1 MDIFLARQAIYNRN
15 CKVVGYELLFR
26 NSEVN
31 RFDVNVN
38 ADEAALKL
46 ISNCSAIGLNEI
58 TNNKRAYINFT
69 KKLILNDTPK
79 FLPKEKIIIEIL
91 ENIRPNAKVL
101 DTMKKY
107 KNQGYVM
114 ALDDVSLDTKYLEF
128 GSLIDIYK
136 IDFMKTTKEERKKLL
151 DDISFI
157 NPLAR
162 FLAEKVENDDD
173 YNEVTEESRYLYY
186 QGYYFSK
193 PILVSAKDIALRN
206 KTCFQVMTEL
216 LNDNFN
222 VDKIE
227 NIIKSDMGI
236 SFKLI
241 KLLNSAA
248 FSFVQEITSIKQAI
262 VLLGRE
268 ELNKWITLVGIS
280 EMESKNDE
288 EMTSSNI
295 IRGRF
300 CELIAK
306 EVKPEISNLCFMAG
320 LFSNL
325 DSYMGKD
332 MKIIL
337 DDMPL
342 KQELKVALLTG
353 DNEIGYILRLVKA
366 YEKMYIE
373 EIDVYTK
380 VLNIKKEKLIDIY
393 FKSIEWSNNMLSKYY

>member
-1 MDIFLARQAIYNRN
+1 
-15 CKVVGYELLFR
+15 
-26 NSEVN
+26 
-31 RFDVNVN
+31 
-38 ADEAALKL
+38 
-46 ISNCSAIGLNEI
+46 
-58 TNNKRAYINFT
+58 
-69 KKLILNDTPK
+69 
-79 FLPKEKIIIEIL
+79 
-91 ENIRPNAKVL
+91 
-101 DTMKKY
+101 
-107 KNQGYVM
+107 
-114 ALDDVSLDTKYLEF
+114 
-128 GSLIDIYK
+128 
-136 IDFMKTTKEERKKLL
+136 
-151 DDISFI
+151 
-157 NPLAR
+157 
-162 FLAEKVENDDD
+162 
-173 YNEVTEESRYLYY
+173 
-186 QGYYFSK
+186 
-193 PILVSAKDIALRN
+193 
-206 KTCFQVMTEL
+206 MTEL

-227 NIIKSDMGI
+227 NIIKSDVGI